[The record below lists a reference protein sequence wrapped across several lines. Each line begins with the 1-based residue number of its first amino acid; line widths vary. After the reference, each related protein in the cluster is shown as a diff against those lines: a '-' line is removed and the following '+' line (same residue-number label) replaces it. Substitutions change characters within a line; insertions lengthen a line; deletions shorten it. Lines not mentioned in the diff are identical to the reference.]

1 MLISETLKAPL
12 DGFQRLSDI
21 FKSVI
26 VESVTLRAI
35 KNVMQKIRKKL
46 TTGFF

>member
-26 VESVTLRAI
+26 VESVTLSAEST
-35 KNVMQKIRKKL
+35 KKK
-46 TTGFF
+46 TTGLF